1 MISAPT
7 PDKEME
13 KTLENIEMDINSIK
27 IKIQLSYTI
36 STLSIL
42 VEESNTLLKNE
53 YLLENNLSSLQ
64 KYDKYFKYFET
75 TEELAKSINE
85 SLKDKS
91 INVILNNNKCEL
103 EINNPILK
111 TKFRLNI
118 PVKEKNLKDELSNII
133 PYIKQLNLRI
143 EKLEKENIELKKN
156 VEFLMKKNEENEK
169 NEKNEKDN
177 LFRESNII
185 TSESKNIIL
194 NFLKNK
200 PVKSKLLFDSEKDG
214 DSAKTFH
221 SKCDGKNP
229 TIYIVK
235 SKSGYVFGGYLS
247 IPWSS
252 ISKHFRDDE
261 AFFFSI
267 NLNKKYYFTNK
278 NKVIYGNKDYG
289 PVICGGI
296 RMDVCNN
303 ALSSWNNFIELE
315 DEKLGSKYEINGGIK
330 KIDVQSYEVH
340 QLEY

>member
-13 KTLENIEMDINSIK
+13 KTLENIEMNINSIK

-42 VEESNTLLKNE
+42 VEENNTLLKND
-53 YLLENNLSSLQ
+53 YLLENNFSSIQ

-91 INVILNNNKCEL
+91 INVILNNGKCEL

-118 PVKEKNLKDELSNII
+118 PIKEKNLKDEFSNII

-143 EKLEKENIELKKN
+143 EKLEKENIKLRKN
-156 VEFLMKKNEENEK
+156 VDFLMKKNEK
-169 NEKNEKDN
+169 NEEDDKNN
-177 LFRESNII
+177 LFRKSNII
-185 TSESKNIIL
+185 TSESKKIIL

-200 PVKSKLLFDSEKDG
+200 PIKSKLLFDSKKDG

-247 IPWSS
+247 IPWNS
-252 ISKHFRDDE
+252 ISKHFRDEE

-278 NKVIYGNKDYG
+278 NEVMYGNQDYG

-296 RMDVCNN
+296 RMDICDN
-303 ALSSWNNFIELE
+303 ALSSGLIFI
-315 DEKLGSKYEINGGIK
+315 
-330 KIDVQSYEVH
+330 
-340 QLEY
+340 

>member
-1 MISAPT
+1 
-7 PDKEME
+7 
-13 KTLENIEMDINSIK
+13 
-27 IKIQLSYTI
+27 
-36 STLSIL
+36 
-42 VEESNTLLKNE
+42 
-53 YLLENNLSSLQ
+53 
-64 KYDKYFKYFET
+64 
-75 TEELAKSINE
+75 
-85 SLKDKS
+85 
-91 INVILNNNKCEL
+91 
-103 EINNPILK
+103 
-111 TKFRLNI
+111 
-118 PVKEKNLKDELSNII
+118 
-133 PYIKQLNLRI
+133 
-143 EKLEKENIELKKN
+143 
-156 VEFLMKKNEENEK
+156 MKKNEE

-185 TSESKNIIL
+185 TSESKKIIL

-200 PVKSKLLFDSEKDG
+200 HVKSKLLFDSGKDG

-221 SKCDGKNP
+221 SKCNGKNP

-267 NLNKKYYFTNK
+267 NLNKIYHFTNK
-278 NKVIYGNKDYG
+278 NEVIYGNEGYG

-296 RMDVCNN
+296 RMDICNN
-303 ALSSWNNFIELE
+303 ALSSEYNFIELQ
-315 DEKLGSKYEINGGIK
+315 DKKLGSKYEINGGTR